1 MEVSVFDKQ
10 PIILLVNADSILH
23 NDWSTLLVRYNTI
36 KVLDDA
42 FAIASQSQ

>member
-1 MEVSVFDKQ
+1 VFNKQ

-23 NDWSTLLVRYNTI
+23 NNQSTLLVRYNTI

-42 FAIASQSQ
+42 FAIASQS